1 MLHIFEK
8 FNLLKKKKEI
18 ELLQPDI
25 DSYLTYLAISKAIK
39 ANTPFLASRIGYTEA
54 RSLAYPAIFE
64 NPPQKIMDS
73 LWHSSGVFPAEANQF
88 RAFAQTYIEAAKNA
102 DLLGLMGYS
111 YETVFI
117 ETHANHA
124 IRCLL
129 EHLNPFQYPYPWSM
143 HLEGLDVLVVH
154 PFAESISEN
163 YKTNR
168 VKLFFDTRVLPK
180 FNLITIKAPQTLV
193 GNADGFKSWSQALD
207 YLKNEVHKKSFDV
220 ALIGCGGY
228 GLPIASLVKDLGKI
242 ALHLGGALQLLFGIT
257 GSRWDRNKSVAMIEN
272 KFWKRP
278 ENSERPKNWEKMENG
293 CYW

>member
-1 MLHIFEK
+1 MFKIFEK
-8 FNLLKKKKEI
+8 FNLFKKKKEI

-25 DSYLTYLAISKAIK
+25 DSYLTYLAISQAIK

-88 RAFAQTYIEAAKNA
+88 RAFAQTYIEAAKKA

-117 ETHANHA
+117 KTHSNHA

-129 EHLNPFQYPYPWSM
+129 EHLNPFQYTYPWSM
-143 HLEGLDVLVVH
+143 HLEGLDVLVIH
-154 PFAESISEN
+154 PFVESITHN

-168 VKLFFDTRVLPK
+168 EKLFFDTRVLPK
-180 FNLITIKAPQTLV
+180 FNLMTIKAPQTLV
-193 GNADGFKSWSQALD
+193 GNKDGFESWSQAMDHLQ
-207 YLKNEVHKKSFDV
+207 NEVHKKSFDV
-220 ALIGCGGY
+220 ALIGCGAY
-228 GLPIASLVKDLGKI
+228 GLPIAGFVRDLGKV
-242 ALHLGGALQLLFGIT
+242 ALHIGGGLQLLFGIIGT
-257 GSRWDRNKSVAMIEN
+257 RWDEN
-272 KFWKRP
+272 KTGVVFQNDFWKRP
-278 ENSERPKNWEKMENG
+278 NQSERPLGWERMENG